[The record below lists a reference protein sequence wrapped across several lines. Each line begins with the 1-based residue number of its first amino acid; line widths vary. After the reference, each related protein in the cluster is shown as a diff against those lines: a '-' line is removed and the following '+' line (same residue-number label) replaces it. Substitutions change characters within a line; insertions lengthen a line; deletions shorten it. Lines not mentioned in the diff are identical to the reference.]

1 MSVDFF
7 SIEIMSSNYL
17 NTDLII
23 KNRINILIKKFN
35 K

>member
-1 MSVDFF
+1 MEILRSIDFF

-23 KNRINILIKKFN
+23 KNRINILI
-35 K
+35 

>member
-1 MSVDFF
+1 MEILISIDFF

-23 KNRINILIKKFN
+23 KNRINILI
-35 K
+35 

>member
-23 KNRINILIKKFN
+23 KNRINILI
-35 K
+35 